1 MMNSWIIESHGS
13 PEGLTLVTP
22 PEPEPP
28 PGHVLIRFRA
38 ISLNYRDLLT
48 LKLAR
53 PGNLPPPLVPCSDG
67 AGEIVSVGEGVTRW
81 KTGDR
86 VMGTFFQQWTAGGM
100 QREVMRSALGG
111 PLQGVLTEL
120 RVLSEEGIVRI
131 PEHLSFEEASTL
143 PCAALTAWHALVGS
157 RPVFAGQTVLILG
170 TGGVSLFA
178 LQFAKLHGARV
189 LLVSRSEEKLA
200 KASALGADETL
211 HSEATPDWEKWAFER
226 TDRTGVDHVIEVGGA
241 ATLGKS
247 MEAVRY
253 GGRISLIGVLGGFDE
268 RVNPWPIIAKSISL
282 RGIYVGPRAL
292 FETMNQA
299 LALHKVR
306 PVMDR
311 IFKWQEARDAFKHLE
326 SGRHFGK
333 IVIST

>member
-1 MMNSWIIESHGS
+1 MNSWIIQSHGT
-13 PEGLTLVTP
+13 PDGLTLVDG
-22 PEPEPP
+22 PEPQPS
-28 PGHVLIRFRA
+28 PGQVLIRLRA
-38 ISLNYRDLLT
+38 VSLNFRDLLT
-48 LKLAR
+48 LNLAR

-81 KTGDR
+81 KAGDR
-86 VMGTFFQQWTAGGM
+86 VLGTFFQNWTAGGM
-100 QREVMRSALGG
+100 RREVMRSALGG

-131 PEHLSFEEASTL
+131 PEHLSFEEAATL
-143 PCAALTAWHALVGS
+143 PCAALTAWNALTGS
-157 RPVFAGQTVLILG
+157 QPVCAGQTVLILG

-200 KASALGADETL
+200 KARDLGADETL
-211 HSEATPDWEKWAFER
+211 HSESAPDWEKWAFER

-253 GGRISLIGVLGGFDE
+253 GGRISLIGVLGGFE
-268 RVNPWPIIAKSISL
+268 GRVNPWPLIAKSISL
-282 RGIYVGPRAL
+282 QGIYVGPRAL
-292 FETMNQA
+292 LEAMNQA
-299 LALHKVR
+299 LTQHKMR
-306 PVMDR
+306 PVIDR
-311 IFKWQEARDAFKHLE
+311 VFNWHEAREAFGLLE

-333 IVIST
+333 IVITL

>member
-1 MMNSWIIESHGS
+1 MNSWIIQSHGT
-13 PEGLTLVTP
+13 PDGLTLVDG
-22 PEPEPP
+22 PEPQPS
-28 PGHVLIRFRA
+28 PGQVLIRLRA
-38 ISLNYRDLLT
+38 VSLNFRDLLT
-48 LKLAR
+48 LNLAR

-81 KTGDR
+81 KAGDR
-86 VMGTFFQQWTAGGM
+86 VLGTFFQNWTAGGM
-100 QREVMRSALGG
+100 RREVMRSALGG

-131 PEHLSFEEASTL
+131 PEHLSFEEAATL
-143 PCAALTAWHALVGS
+143 PCAALTAWNALTGS
-157 RPVFAGQTVLILG
+157 QPVCAGQTVLILG

-178 LQFAKLHGARV
+178 LQFAKLHGGRV

-200 KASALGADETL
+200 KARDLGADETL
-211 HSEATPDWEKWAFER
+211 HSESAPDWEKWAFER

-253 GGRISLIGVLGGFDE
+253 GGRISLIGVLGGFE
-268 RVNPWPIIAKSISL
+268 GCVNPWPLIAKSISL
-282 RGIYVGPRAL
+282 QGIYVGPRAL
-292 FETMNQA
+292 LEAMNQA
-299 LALHKVR
+299 LTLHKMR
-306 PVMDR
+306 PVIDR
-311 IFKWQEARDAFKHLE
+311 VFNWHEAREAFSHLE

-333 IVIST
+333 IVITL

>member
-1 MMNSWIIESHGS
+1 MMNSWIIESHGP
-13 PEGLTLVTP
+13 PEGLTPVNTS
-22 PEPEPP
+22 EAEPP
-28 PGHVLIRFRA
+28 PGHVLIRIRA
-38 ISLNYRDLLT
+38 VSLNYRDLLT

-67 AGEIVSVGEGVTRW
+67 AGEIVRVGEGVTRW

-143 PCAALTAWHALVGS
+143 PCAALTAWNALVGS
-157 RPVFAGQTVLILG
+157 RPICAGQTVLILG

-200 KASALGADETL
+200 KAGALGADETL
-211 HSEATPDWEKWAFER
+211 HSAATPDWEKWAFER

-268 RVNPWPIIAKSISL
+268 RVNPWPIIAKSISIQ
-282 RGIYVGPRAL
+282 GIYVGPRAL
-292 FETMNQA
+292 FEAMNQA
-299 LALHKVR
+299 LALHQLR
-306 PVMDR
+306 PVIDR
-311 IFKWQEARDAFKHLE
+311 IFKWNEARDAFRHLE